1 MTINKAQGQSINNL
15 GIYLPSPVFGHGQ
28 LYVAL
33 SRAGMPQK
41 TKVVICDIKDIQG
54 SFVDYEGK
62 YTTNVVYTEVL

>member
-1 MTINKAQGQSINNL
+1 MS
-15 GIYLPSPVFGHGQ
+15 Q

-62 YTTNVVYTEVL
+62 YTTNVVYTEVLWT